1 MSAVLCSEFTRRT
14 RCTNFYQ
21 NRLSFV
27 EDVTKHF
34 NLFFEQLHGLEG
46 AS

>member
-1 MSAVLCSEFTRRT
+1 MAILIRNWKTCSKL
-14 RCTNFYQ
+14 YH

-34 NLFFEQLHGLEG
+34 GVFFGSQ
-46 AS
+46 S